1 MFDEKIDR
9 QQSFQLEETITV
21 FEMEMKVR
29 EQLMNNLVS
38 AESVLLSELFDQMTD
53 EITHSADDPAL
64 KRLKLKLLDT
74 TYQNIKQE
82 IFG

>member
-38 AESVLLSELFDQMTD
+38 AESVLLSELF
-53 EITHSADDPAL
+53 ESDD
-64 KRLKLKLLDT
+64 RRYYT
-74 TYQNIKQE
+74 
-82 IFG
+82 FS